1 MIQWNLFNEMIY
13 WLAYLLYDNLIAMF
27 VCFKLTGVKWFT
39 LMLFVWY
46 NFISKYTVNEN
57 DVLFKGMRL
66 WKSVNETEM
75 SMKHNVNETER
86 FLALRSMGMTLV
98 FQVL

>member
-1 MIQWNLFNEMIY
+1 MNSNVCLFETHSSQVIHFDVFCLIQFYIEIY
-13 WLAYLLYDNLIAMF
+13 F
-27 VCFKLTGVKWFT
+27 
-39 LMLFVWY
+39 
-46 NFISKYTVNEN
+46 VNEN

-75 SMKHNVNETER
+75 SMKQNLNETER